1 MWSNASTPL
10 TFAFVRCTASRY
22 GCFIPEDKAPG
33 NARWTA
39 ENLRMWRGE
48 KFAPLLQGCTNP
60 PDGSASNLLTR
71 RLISVRS
78 SGRNV
83 WLLAPRI
90 LRWLLYF
97 WGGGKTV
104 YPWFTPIYKTVSTG
118 VLCYSEFFTGPNVY
132 CTDPQSTSIHTWR
145 HTPRSE
151 VTLTCKSLKK
161 SPYQNISDVQ
171 LTPSCYRNHDFSCC
185 FGLPHW
191 GKNEGWWILKN
202 GCWERYLGTRCRG
215 PESTE

>member
-97 WGGGKTV
+97 GGGGKLCT
-104 YPWFTPIYKTVSTG
+104 PDSLQFIKQFQQAFFAILNSSQAPMFTAQTRSPRLFTLDVTHR
-118 VLCYSEFFTGPNVY
+118 VL
-132 CTDPQSTSIHTWR
+132 
-145 HTPRSE
+145 
-151 VTLTCKSLKK
+151 K
-161 SPYQNISDVQ
+161 
-171 LTPSCYRNHDFSCC
+171 
-185 FGLPHW
+185 
-191 GKNEGWWILKN
+191 
-202 GCWERYLGTRCRG
+202 
-215 PESTE
+215 